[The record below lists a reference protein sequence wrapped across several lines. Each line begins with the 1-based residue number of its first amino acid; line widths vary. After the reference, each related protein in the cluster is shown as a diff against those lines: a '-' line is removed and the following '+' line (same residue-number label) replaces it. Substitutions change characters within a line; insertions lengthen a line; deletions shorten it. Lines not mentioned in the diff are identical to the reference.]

1 MFDSGPFLFSFDA
14 EKWVI
19 RFLPSSFWSR
29 KDRSLSYPISPFIVM
44 VVSCFQSNGFSL
56 CAQLL
61 LRGEADAWYVSCI
74 WCSISFF
81 LLFLLLRLMQPLF
94 QGYITKLQTPWL
106 HWKLKVVIEQRERFL
121 SDPLGQS
128 FSRSFS
134 LFACVRAAVSPK
146 NEIPLE
152 NDSGTREEQRGKTHK
167 NWRKKINNFTLLLL
181 SWIFSP
187 NRRKMASHE
196 TSYFVTQCNNLMRI
210 YLELSRAFT
219 DCPWEFPRSKQ
230 V

>member
-1 MFDSGPFLFSFDA
+1 MFHLLFS
-14 EKWVI
+14 
-19 RFLPSSFWSR
+19 
-29 KDRSLSYPISPFIVM
+29 
-44 VVSCFQSNGFSL
+44 
-56 CAQLL
+56 
-61 LRGEADAWYVSCI
+61 
-74 WCSISFF
+74 
-81 LLFLLLRLMQPLF
+81 LFLLLRLMQPLF

-106 HWKLKVVIEQRERFL
+106 HWKLKVMGQRERFL

-167 NWRKKINNFTLLLL
+167 NWRKKIDNFTLLLL
-181 SWIFSP
+181 SWLFSP
-187 NRRKMASHE
+187 NRSIRRKMASHE
-196 TSYFVTQCNNLMRI
+196 TSYFVTHSNNLMRI
-210 YLELSRAFT
+210 NWELSRAFT

>member
-29 KDRSLSYPISPFIVM
+29 KDRSLSYPPLLSWYSLLLSKQWF
-44 VVSCFQSNGFSL
+44 FSVRTI
-56 CAQLL
+56 A
-61 LRGEADAWYVSCI
+61 LRGEADASYVSCI

-81 LLFLLLRLMQPLF
+81 LTFLLLRLMQPLF

-106 HWKLKVVIEQRERFL
+106 HWKLKVIGQRERFL

-134 LFACVRAAVSPK
+134 LFASVRAAVSPK

-167 NWRKKINNFTLLLL
+167 NWGKKSIISL
-181 SWIFSP
+181 
-187 NRRKMASHE
+187 
-196 TSYFVTQCNNLMRI
+196 C
-210 YLELSRAFT
+210 
-219 DCPWEFPRSKQ
+219 CC
-230 V
+230 